1 MLETEEFKCQIR
13 QLDSCN
19 NQEIDSICKS
29 CLDFLHS
36 HSKSIDNENIDLIR
50 SLSTFIIQAI
60 KFQLNENDFQQ
71 RLLSM
76 NCNEYFIEQF
86 TKFYQQIAES
96 NVIESAL
103 IKRSFI
109 ASNYNYYN
117 HLRWRFEIKL
127 SSKYC
132 REKFQPNILL
142 NFFVKNSEQNQ
153 QMKRIQVNC
162 SIADIIYIYKKIT
175 EIIES
180 NNSFYCTKLLKNIKL

>member
-1 MLETEEFKCQIR
+1 MI
-13 QLDSCN
+13 DSKI
-19 NQEIDSICKS
+19 EIDSICKS
-29 CLDFLHS
+29 CSDFLHS
-36 HSKSIDNENIDLIR
+36 HSKSIINNENIDLIR

-86 TKFYQQIAES
+86 TKFYQKIAES